1 MRKNPAD
8 QRELLAAA
16 VLHVRSGRAN
26 SRSALADLMGLSR
39 STAGLYVD
47 QLIASGHL
55 NESGLEQGA
64 MGRPKRTLA
73 TAPNAGWF
81 AGVEFNADRIQV
93 VRVDFSGRATGS
105 QTKPI
110 QFGPD
115 TRTVL
120 REIKAAVAA
129 LSKNATGPLLAIGAG
144 APGVVDPN
152 RGVGLHYAFMPDWKN
167 IPIAK
172 TLRDRFQAPVTV
184 DNNLR
189 TIALAEKW
197 FGGGRDLDDYAILGP
212 RAGFGIA
219 LVQQGRLTSGA
230 HHAAGEIGLWPWSAS
245 AKGKEAKDG
254 ELHDELS
261 APAIWRRLA
270 GVSARAATPPNLRAA
285 LSPLA
290 TATGA
295 EWNEIIAEY
304 ARVLGCVQ
312 LLLDLQAY
320 FLHGPLTA
328 LGARFCQCIETEAT
342 RLIPSLAANPL
353 KIVPSTLNDEAGA
366 LGAASMAM
374 EAWKPN

>member
-55 NESGLEQGA
+55 NESGLQQGA

-73 TAPNAGWF
+73 SAPGAGWF
-81 AGVEFNADRIQV
+81 AGVEFNAERIQV

-110 QFGPD
+110 RSNPD

-120 REIKAAVAA
+120 HEIKAAVAL
-129 LSKNATGPLLAIGAG
+129 LSTNAAGPLLAIGAG

-152 RGVGLHYAFMPDWKN
+152 RGVGLHYAFIPDWKN
-167 IPIAK
+167 VPIAK
-172 TLRDRFQAPVTV
+172 MLRDRFSAPVTV

-219 LVQQGRLTSGA
+219 LVQQGRLTTGA
-230 HHAAGEIGLWPWSAS
+230 HHAAGEIGLWPWPSIG
-245 AKGKEAKDG
+245 KGSKDG
-254 ELHDELS
+254 ELHDGLS

-270 GVSARAATPPNLRAA
+270 GISVHAATPPNLRAA
-285 LSPLA
+285 LAPLA
-290 TATGA
+290 TATGPR
-295 EWNEIIAEY
+295 WNEIIAEY

-312 LLLDLQAY
+312 LLLDLEAY

-328 LGARFCQCIETEAT
+328 LGARFCRCIETEAT
-342 RLIPSLAANPL
+342 RLIPSLSANPL

-374 EAWKPN
+374 EAWKPD

>member
-73 TAPNAGWF
+73 SAPGAGWF
-81 AGVEFNADRIQV
+81 AGVEFNAERIQA

-110 QFGPD
+110 QSGPD

-120 REIKAAVAA
+120 REIKAAVAL
-129 LSKNATGPLLAIGAG
+129 LSTNAAGPLLAIGAG

-152 RGVGLHYAFMPDWKN
+152 RGVGLHYAFIPDWKN
-167 IPIAK
+167 VPIAK
-172 TLRDRFQAPVTV
+172 MLRDRFSAPVTV

-219 LVQQGRLTSGA
+219 LVQQGRLTTGA
-230 HHAAGEIGLWPWSAS
+230 HHAAGEIGLWPWPSIG
-245 AKGKEAKDG
+245 KGRKDG
-254 ELHDELS
+254 ELHDGLS

-270 GVSARAATPPNLRAA
+270 GISVHAATPPNLRAA
-285 LSPLA
+285 LVPLA
-290 TATGA
+290 TATGPR
-295 EWNEIIAEY
+295 WNEIIAEY

-312 LLLDLQAY
+312 LLLDLETY

-342 RLIPSLAANPL
+342 RLIPSLSANPL

-374 EAWKPN
+374 EAWKPD

>member
-64 MGRPKRTLA
+64 TGRPKRMLA
-73 TAPNAGWF
+73 TAPSAGWF
-81 AGVEFNADRIQV
+81 AGVEFNAERVQA
-93 VRVDFSGRATGS
+93 VRVDFSGQATGS
-105 QTKPI
+105 QTKPLPSD
-110 QFGPD
+110 PD

-120 REIKAAVAA
+120 REIKAAVTT
-129 LSKNATGPLLAIGAG
+129 LSKNAAGPLLAIGAG

-152 RGVGLHYAFMPDWKN
+152 RGVGLHYAFIPDWKN

-189 TIALAEKW
+189 AIALAEKW

-219 LVQQGRLTSGA
+219 LVQQGRLTRGA
-230 HHAAGEIGLWPWSAS
+230 HHAAGEIGLWPWPST
-245 AKGKEAKDG
+245 KIEKQRENGQ
-254 ELHDELS
+254 LHDGLS
-261 APAIWRRLA
+261 APAIWRRLT
-270 GVSARAATPPNLRAA
+270 GVSVRAATPPDLRDA

-290 TATGA
+290 TATSPQ
-295 EWNEIIAEY
+295 WNEIIAEY
-304 ARVLGCVQ
+304 ARALGCVQ
-312 LLLDLQAY
+312 LLLDLEAY
-320 FLHGPLTA
+320 FLHGPLTV
-328 LGARFCQCIETEAT
+328 LGARFCKSIETEAT

-353 KIVPSTLNDEAGA
+353 KIVPSSLNDEAGA

-374 EAWKPN
+374 EAWMPG

>member
-73 TAPNAGWF
+73 SAPGAGWF
-81 AGVEFNADRIQV
+81 AGVEFNAERIQA

-110 QFGPD
+110 QSGPD

-120 REIKAAVAA
+120 REIKAAVAL
-129 LSKNATGPLLAIGAG
+129 LSTNAAGPLLAIGAG

-152 RGVGLHYAFMPDWKN
+152 RGVGLHYAFIPDWKN
-167 IPIAK
+167 VPIAK
-172 TLRDRFQAPVTV
+172 MLRDRFSAPVTV

-189 TIALAEKW
+189 TIALGEKW

-219 LVQQGRLTSGA
+219 LVQQGRLTTGA
-230 HHAAGEIGLWPWSAS
+230 HHAAGEIGLWPWPSIG
-245 AKGKEAKDG
+245 KGSKDG
-254 ELHDELS
+254 ELHDGLS

-270 GVSARAATPPNLRAA
+270 GISVHAATPPNLRAA
-285 LSPLA
+285 LAPLA
-290 TATGA
+290 TATGPR
-295 EWNEIIAEY
+295 WNEIIAEY

-312 LLLDLQAY
+312 LLLDLETY

-374 EAWKPN
+374 EAWMPG